1 MTPPARGRGTSQR
14 SPTVLVRI
22 REKQLS
28 RSLLLLLRRLPPQLH
43 LQHPTE
49 NPLHLLMYIL
59 PIHNR

>member
-28 RSLLLLLRRLPPQLH
+28 RSLLLLLRPPQLQ

-49 NPLHLLMYIL
+49 NPLHLLTYIL